1 MGREPEPAP
10 RGLLVR
16 AARWEAAGVLGLEL
30 VDPAGAEL
38 PRWRPGAHLDLHLPS
53 GLVRQYSL
61 CGSPQDRHVYRIA
74 VLREVAGRG
83 GSAEVHD
90 TPLVGRVLTVGGP
103 RNHFELVEATRYVFL
118 AGGIGITPILPM
130 VAEVAERG
138 VKWEL
143 HYGGRTAA
151 SMAFTAA
158 LAEHGGG
165 DLTLIPQDELGHPD
179 LATILADDLPED
191 VAVYC
196 CGPAPLIAAVEAR
209 CAALRRSRCLR
220 VEHFGRDAATEALPV
235 DGESFEVELA
245 ETGLTLTVPGNR
257 SILDVV
263 REVLP
268 DQPFSCAE
276 GVCGTCETDVLAGE
290 PEHHDLIL
298 TPEERAAGETMMICV
313 GRSAGPRL
321 VLRL

>member
-1 MGREPEPAP
+1 MVRDPEPAP

-16 AARWEAAGVLGLEL
+16 AARWEADGILSLEL
-30 VDPAGAEL
+30 VHPDGDEL
-38 PRWRPGAHLDLHLPS
+38 PPWRPGAHLDLHLPS

-61 CGSPQDRHVYRIA
+61 CGSPRDRGVYRVA
-74 VLREVAGRG
+74 VLRELAGRG

-90 TPLVGRVLTVGGP
+90 TPLVGRILTVGGP
-103 RNHFELVEATRYVFL
+103 RNHFELVDATRYVFL

-130 VAEVAERG
+130 VEAVAERG

-151 SMAFTAA
+151 SMAFVEPLSA
-158 LAEHGGG
+158 LPGG
-165 DLTLIPQDELGHPD
+165 DLTLIPQEEFGHPD
-179 LATILADDLPED
+179 LVAILPDDLPED
-191 VAVYC
+191 IAVYC

-209 CAALRRSRCLR
+209 CAAVRRSRCLH
-220 VEHFGRDAATEALPV
+220 VEHFGRAETDALPV
-235 DGESFEVELA
+235 DGPAFEVELA
-245 ETGLTLTVPGNR
+245 ESGITLNVPGNR
-257 SILDVV
+257 SLLEVC

-268 DQPFSCAE
+268 DLPYSCQE
-276 GVCGTCETDVLAGE
+276 GVCGTCETEVLAGE

-313 GRSAGPRL
+313 GRSATPRL
-321 VLRL
+321 VLKL

>member
-1 MGREPEPAP
+1 MARETEPAA

-16 AARWEAAGVLGLEL
+16 AARREADGVLGLEL

-38 PRWRPGAHLDLHLPS
+38 TAWRPGAHLDLHLPS

-61 CGSPQDRHVYRIA
+61 CGDPQDLRTYRVA

-103 RNHFELVEATRYVFL
+103 RNHFELVEATCYVFI

-130 VAEVAERG
+130 IAAVAERG
-138 VKWEL
+138 VKWRL
-143 HYGGRTAA
+143 HYGGRSRA
-151 SMAFTAA
+151 SMAFVEA
-158 LAEHGGG
+158 LSQQTGGEL
-165 DLTLIPQDELGHPD
+165 DLIPNDEFGHPD
-179 LATILADDLPED
+179 LATILPDDLPD
-191 VAVYC
+191 GLAVYC
-196 CGPAPLIAAVEAR
+196 CGPAPMIAAVEAR
-209 CAALRRSRCLR
+209 CAAIRRSRCLH
-220 VEHFGRDAATEALPV
+220 VEHFGRDPSVPLPS
-235 DGESFEVELA
+235 DGVAFEVELA

-268 DQPFSCAE
+268 DQPYSCQE
-276 GVCGTCETDVLAGE
+276 GACGTCETDVLDGI
-290 PEHHDLIL
+290 PEHRDLIL
-298 TPEERAAGETMMICV
+298 TPEERAANHTMMICV
-313 GRSAGPRL
+313 GRSCSPRL
-321 VLRL
+321 VLKL